1 MADSNLSHLSA
12 AASSKSVRGS
22 RLLST
27 SGKAK
32 GRGGKGRSG
41 RTVTNSE
48 PASVGEDQ
56 GIEEG
61 EDTEDGDLATITLTP
76 RKKRSL
82 ASGNDHVSSKTVLKG
97 DDDDDDEDEEDADDD
112 DDDDDDDDADD
123 DEEEDEEEDDEETF
137 CIICGKAYSPRSNC
151 IVLCD
156 GEDCDVPVHQ
166 KCYGISV
173 VPPGDE
179 KWFCHRCADGVSVSA
194 TEIICCPNRGG
205 ALKRTGTPNQY
216 IHVLC
221 ASWNNAVSIE
231 NDKVVVDKLLLNA
244 ETCYICNTNIGLT
257 IECSGPSCKKWLHA
271 TCGVKKEVLEHPS
284 RNSSKYIVLCMD
296 HKSQKPLRSVPAIRR
311 STAAHNIPKKKPL
324 KRLRNSSG
332 RSIKWDAD
340 SDVDVKSGNTGEEGE
355 ADEDTSTPSGSLVV
369 EDEDGDE
376 PMPHVNVKSHASR
389 LSRKTNTLKG
399 TPKKASSSP
408 HSGSSTKNG
417 FSHRSLITGSSSP
430 TLDSP
435 TGTLKK
441 RSPVTSPSTTMLL
454 PEATSDTRSIN
465 STLASRL
472 PADPAA
478 IGNKFTSSRPL
489 SSNQAV
495 KMTSAYKPWLKD
507 SRPIALSTSGLSNAT
522 TLEDNNPPFI
532 SKSGSALLSRIGS
545 DGVSYTSPP
554 VWDWLMEKLTMI
566 KSVTTEI
573 ETMPV
578 ELKRLLSKDPISSST
593 VAPTSTPSSA
603 LDSLLESSY
612 SDLTKIAD
620 ERTAEIRQLKQQ
632 LSLANAEILKL
643 QQENIRVRSI
653 PQSTSQSS
661 LFGNSNAAVGGG
673 NGSGSSGAVS
683 TANAGTTLTNA
694 LYQTMQENLE
704 AIFGFLDLPQMPN
717 PSKGDIDGYVSSLR
731 AIVERAK
738 RVSTSSNNADSAS
751 NISSGQSDL
760 PSNNNNHSIK
770 MDVSGE
776 FSTSGISYGPPTIR
790 RAYND
795 G

>member
-244 ETCYICNTNIGLT
+244 EVSLLSVADHLVKNG
-257 IECSGPSCKKWLHA
+257 SMLHA
-271 TCGVKKEVLEHPS
+271 GSRKRFSNTHLETHPS
-284 RNSSKYIVLCMD
+284 ISYYVWTTRVKNLCVLYLQSD
-296 HKSQKPLRSVPAIRR
+296 VLLQPTTSQRR
-311 STAAHNIPKKKPL
+311 KPL

-545 DGVSYTSPP
+545 DGVSYTSLGLAYGEAYN
-554 VWDWLMEKLTMI
+554 D